1 MMTPDRSQQIE
12 EIFQAVVE
20 LAPDERERYLCEA
33 CNDDI
38 TLKQDVELRLHQ
50 HDSGAITS
58 DSSFDLHAATTGPPL
73 WQSYQTDDIDP
84 LIGRRLGAYKVERQ
98 IGRGGMGAVYEAVR
112 ADREFTK
119 RVAIK
124 LVKRGMDTDFIL
136 RRFRKERQILAALDH
151 PHIALLLDGG
161 TTDDG
166 LPFFVMEFIEGQPL
180 YRYSDAFQLNIAERL
195 KLFRAICDAVHY
207 AHQKQVV
214 HRDIKPSNVLV
225 TAEGIPKLLDFGIA
239 KLLNPDLAGDITHDP
254 TATSMRLMTP
264 EYASPE
270 QVQGATTTPSTDVYS
285 LGVLLYE
292 LLTGH
297 RPYRLRNRAPHEI
310 ARVICEE
317 APAPLSVV
325 ITRPDDLLHS
335 GTPGDEAATLLQLYA
350 FRRSTLESLR
360 REFTGDL
367 DEIVMRALRKEP
379 QWRYQTVEQLRDDI
393 TCFLEGRPLSI
404 LPDAPFAAPSSDL
417 PAGKQPVSE
426 NSLAVLPLKM
436 LDMSSGADSGPDYLG
451 TGLAD
456 ALIARLSAIRRF
468 AVRPT
473 SSVLTYG
480 VDSDPL
486 LAGRELRVAF
496 VLDGRMRRAGDRIRV
511 TVQLLNVHDGT
522 AVWAGQF
529 DERFTDV
536 LTLEDTISAQVA
548 EALVPHLTGDER
560 QRLAKRG
567 TNDPQ
572 AHEAYLRGRYYWN
585 TFSEDGFAKAIV
597 CYHQAIALDPNYA
610 AAYAGVAAYYNWLG
624 SFTVLPFAECAA
636 SAYDAAATA
645 VVIDPTLAE
654 AHAALGQAIL
664 CRDFAWANAERQ
676 LLHAI
681 ELNPDYS
688 VARIWYALQLAMEGR
703 FTESLREAQIARD
716 LDPLAIISRFSLVWC
731 SYHARRFEEAY
742 QLART
747 TLEAEPRN
755 LTMLHGSSF
764 LSSRLGYH
772 DEAIAAAQKSV
783 DLMGK
788 ASHTLSR
795 LGSAHAHAGN
805 IEAAE
810 AILLEM
816 DEITTRRHI
825 SPYHLALVHC
835 ALDRTEEALDL
846 LDVAFET
853 KDAKVLWTGVDPELD
868 RLHGHPRFNDLL
880 RKLNHRLAAL
890 PALLAHSQAE
900 QESIAV
906 LPFKVFGSSEENSG
920 DEHLGIGLTDA
931 LITRL
936 SNVQRLIVRPTSSV
950 LRFSGGTHDPLVA
963 GRDLGVHYIVDGSL
977 RRSGNRL
984 RVTAQLLS
992 VGEGVSR
999 WVEQFDED
1007 STDALQI
1014 EDSISEQVAN
1024 ALLPRLTRNEQRQLS
1039 KRGTDSAE
1047 AFESYLQ
1054 GRYHWSTYTESGF
1067 AKALECYT
1075 NAIKLDPRYALAYT
1089 GIADY
1094 YNWLGVFGIRPF
1106 AECSAAAKEA
1116 ASRAVE
1122 LDPGA
1127 AEAYSALGFA
1137 TVCHNF
1143 DWAVAEGQH
1152 RRAIEI
1158 NPNYATGHHWYGFH
1172 LMMVGRFDEALR
1184 EMLRARELDPLSPN
1198 IMQGLSW
1205 CYYQWRRFDESI
1217 TTSEH
1222 MLEAMPDM
1230 AYGLLTYSWALRQV
1244 GRSDEG
1250 VSVAEKAQ
1258 ALSGGG
1264 QFFLAGLAASYAA
1277 AGRNYDARAV
1287 LDKLTELSA
1296 HSYVSP
1302 YHRAIVHVHLGEH
1315 EAALTLLRE
1324 AYAINDGW
1332 LVWLGVEPQFDP
1344 LRDEPAFAELL
1355 AKTRNPVG
1363 ASADI
1368 PVESIV
1374 AAPIPEHAA
1383 VPTSHGDE
1391 SESSV
1396 TSPISSPD
1404 TLASDNEE
1412 AHQLYTAG
1420 RYYATRRTADGM
1432 RQAIERLERAVEID
1446 PGFALAHSELADC
1459 YALLNWYVEPPP
1471 ADAWQH
1477 ARNSAL
1483 KAVQSDP
1490 LLAEAH
1496 ASLGFVKLHYDRD
1509 WEGAERE
1516 LREAILLKP
1525 GMQVAH
1531 RWYAYSLSAMGRHEE
1546 AAAEIE
1552 RAREISPQSPVIATA
1567 LANVLFLAGKF
1578 DATIEQCHKALALDP
1593 GAVSAYTILRWAYEK
1608 KGMHNEALATYE
1620 QERSFA
1626 GDTPTTRAKRAH
1638 VLAAIG
1644 KTDEALAILEELLA
1658 HRQEQWVT
1666 AYEIAIIYCLL
1677 ADRDNAFRW
1686 LAQAEREHAVGF
1698 TFVRVD
1704 PHLESLR
1711 TDPLFEQMLRRTEQT
1726 VIYSERKK

>member
-1 MMTPDRSQQIE
+1 MMTPDRSQRVE
-12 EIFQAVVE
+12 EIFQAAVA
-20 LAPDERERYLCEA
+20 LAPDERERYLCVA
-33 CNDDI
+33 CNDDD
-38 TLKQDVELRLHQ
+38 TLKQDVEIRLSQ
-50 HDSGAITS
+50 HDSAAITGE
-58 DSSFDLHAATTGPPL
+58 SSFDPHAATTGPPL
-73 WQSYQTDDIDP
+73 WRSDQNEDVDP
-84 LIGRRLGAYKVERQ
+84 LIGRRLGAYKIERQ
-98 IGRGGMGAVYEAVR
+98 VGRGGMGAVYEALR
-112 ADREFTK
+112 ADKEFTK

-124 LVKRGMDTDFIL
+124 LVKRGMDTEFIL

-166 LPFFVMEFIEGQPL
+166 LPYFVMEFIEGQPL
-180 YRYSDAFQLNIAERL
+180 YRYSDDYQLNISERL
-195 KLFRAICDAVHY
+195 KLFRAICDAIHY

-225 TAEGIPKLLDFGIA
+225 TAEGVPKLLDFGIA

-270 QVQGATTTPSTDVYS
+270 QVQGAPTTPSTDVYS

-317 APAPLSVV
+317 TPAPLSVV
-325 ITRPDDLLHS
+325 ITRADDLLVP
-335 GTPGDEAATLLQLYA
+335 GVAGDEASTLLQLYA
-350 FRRSTLESLR
+350 VRRSTLESLR

-379 QWRYQTVEQLRDDI
+379 EWRYQTVEQLRDDI
-393 TCFLEGRPLSI
+393 TCFLEGRPLSV
-404 LPDAPFAAPSSDL
+404 LPDAPFA
-417 PAGKQPVSE
+417 VSPLNASTGEQRVAE
-426 NSLAVLPLKM
+426 NSLAVLPLKL
-436 LDMSSGADSGPDYLG
+436 LDASQISDSGPDYLG

-456 ALIARLSAIRRF
+456 ALITRLSAIRRF
-468 AVRPT
+468 VVRPT
-473 SSVLTYG
+473 GSVLGYG
-480 VDSDPL
+480 ADSDPL
-486 LAGRELRVAF
+486 AAGRELRVAF
-496 VLDGRMRRAGDRIRV
+496 VLDGRMRRADDRIRV
-511 TVQLLNVHDGT
+511 TVQLLNVSDGT

-536 LTLEDTISAQVA
+536 LTLEDAISSQVA

-560 QRLAKRG
+560 KQLAKRG
-567 TNDPQ
+567 TDDPQ

-610 AAYAGVAAYYNWLG
+610 AAHAGVAAYYNWLG
-624 SFTVLPFAECAA
+624 SFSVLPFAECAA

-645 VVIDPTLAE
+645 VAIDPGLAE
-654 AHAALGQAIL
+654 GHAALGQAIL
-664 CRDFAWANAERQ
+664 CRDFAWATAERE

-716 LDPLAIISRFSLVWC
+716 LDPMAIISRFSLVWC
-731 SYHARRFEEAY
+731 SYHARRFEQGY
-742 QLART
+742 QMARA

-764 LSSRLGYH
+764 LLSRLGLH

-795 LGSAHAHAGN
+795 LASAHAHAGN
-805 IEAAE
+805 PEAAE

-816 DEITTRRHI
+816 DEITARRHI
-825 SPYHLALVHC
+825 SPYHRALVHS
-835 ALDRTEEALDL
+835 ALGRTEQSLDL
-846 LDVAFET
+846 LESAFET
-853 KDAKVLWTGVDPELD
+853 KDAKVLWMGVDPELD
-868 RLHGHPRFNDLL
+868 PLHGHPRFAELL

-890 PALLAHSQAE
+890 PPLLAHSQAE

-906 LPFKVFGSSEENSG
+906 LPFKVLGSSLENT
-920 DEHLGIGLTDA
+920 DAEHLGLGLTDA

-936 SNVQRLIVRPTSSV
+936 SNVQRLLVRPTSSV
-950 LRFSGGTHDPLVA
+950 LRFRGATRDPLLA

-977 RRSGNRL
+977 RRAGNRL

-992 VGEGVSR
+992 VGEGVTR

-1039 KRGTDSAE
+1039 KRGTDSPE
-1047 AFESYLQ
+1047 AFEAYLH
-1054 GRYHWSTYTESGF
+1054 GRYHWNTYSEAGL

-1075 NAIKLDPRYALAYT
+1075 KAIKLDPKYALAYT

-1116 ASRAVE
+1116 ATKAIE

-1143 DWAVAEGQH
+1143 DWAVAEGLH
-1152 RRAIEI
+1152 RRANEI

-1184 EMLRARELDPLSPN
+1184 ELLRARELDPLSPN
-1198 IMQGLSW
+1198 IMQGLAW

-1230 AYGLLTYSWALRQV
+1230 AYGLLTFAWALRQV
-1244 GRSDEG
+1244 GRTEEG
-1250 VSVAEKAQ
+1250 VTVSEKAL

-1264 QFFLAGLAASYAA
+1264 QFFVAGLGASYAA

-1287 LDKLTELSA
+1287 LDKLNEMSA
-1296 HSYVSP
+1296 YSYVSP
-1302 YHRAIVHVHLGEH
+1302 FHRAIIHVHLGEH
-1315 EAALTLLRE
+1315 DAALTLLRE
-1324 AYAINDGW
+1324 AYAVNDGW

-1344 LRDEPAFAELL
+1344 LREEPAFAELL
-1355 AKTRNPVG
+1355 AKTRNPAGTTPLIPSVVPSLQEPARSQAGRG
-1363 ASADI
+1363 AQSSSA
-1368 PVESIV
+1368 
-1374 AAPIPEHAA
+1374 A
-1383 VPTSHGDE
+1383 
-1391 SESSV
+1391 
-1396 TSPISSPD
+1396 TSPVVTPTPD
-1404 TLASDNEE
+1404 TQPAGNEE
-1412 AHQLYTAG
+1412 AQQLYTAG
-1420 RYYATRRTADGM
+1420 RYYATRRTADGV
-1432 RQAIERLERAVEID
+1432 RQAIERLERAVELD

-1477 ARNSAL
+1477 AKESAL
-1483 KAVQSDP
+1483 RAVEADP
-1490 LLAEAH
+1490 ELAEAH

-1516 LREAILLKP
+1516 LRAAILLKP
-1525 GMQVAH
+1525 GVQVAH

-1567 LANVLFLAGKF
+1567 LANVLFLACRF
-1578 DATIEQCHKALALDP
+1578 DDTIDQCHKALALDP
-1593 GAVSAYTILRWAYEK
+1593 GAVAAYTILRWAYEK
-1608 KGMHNEALATYE
+1608 KGMHSEALATYE

-1638 VLAAIG
+1638 VLAATG
-1644 KTDEALAILEELLA
+1644 KRDEALAILEEILA

-1677 ADRDNAFRW
+1677 DDRDNAFRW
-1686 LAQAEREHAVGF
+1686 LSQAEREHAVGF

-1711 TDPLFEQMLRRTEQT
+1711 SDPLFEQMLRRTDQT
-1726 VIYSERKK
+1726 IVYSEPKK

>member
-1 MMTPDRSQQIE
+1 MMTPDRSQRIE

-20 LAPDERERYLCEA
+20 LAPAERESFLCAA

-38 TLKQDVELRLHQ
+38 TLKQDVESRLAH
-50 HDSGAITS
+50 HDSAATTGA
-58 DSSFDLHAATTGPPL
+58 DSFDPHAAPTGPPL
-73 WQSYQTDDIDP
+73 WRQDPTEDIDP
-84 LIGRRLGAYKVERQ
+84 LIGRRLGAYKIERQ
-98 IGRGGMGAVYEAVR
+98 VGRGGMGAVYEALR

-166 LPFFVMEFIEGQPL
+166 LPYFVMEFIEGQPL
-180 YRYSDAFQLNIAERL
+180 YRYSDALQLNISERL

-225 TAEGIPKLLDFGIA
+225 TVEGVPKLLDFGIA
-239 KLLNPDLAGDITHDP
+239 KLLNPDIAGDITHDP

-270 QVQGATTTPSTDVYS
+270 QVQGAVTTPATDVYS

-292 LLTGH
+292 LLSGH

-325 ITRPDDLLHS
+325 ISRSDDLLAS
-335 GTPGDEAATLLQLYA
+335 GPVSAGMTMLQQLYSL
-350 FRRSTLESLR
+350 RSSTLDSLR
-360 REFTGDL
+360 REFSGDL
-367 DEIVMRALRKEP
+367 DEIVMRALRKEAK
-379 QWRYQTVEQLRDDI
+379 WRYQTVEDLRDDI
-393 TCFLEGRPLSI
+393 TCFLEGRPLSV
-404 LPDAPFAAPSSDL
+404 LPDAPFAVAPHNVQT
-417 PAGKQPVSE
+417 GEQFVTE
-426 NSLAVLPLKM
+426 NSLAVLPLKL
-436 LDMSSGADSGPDYLG
+436 LDPSQGPDSAPDYLG
-451 TGLAD
+451 IGLAD
-456 ALIARLSAIRRF
+456 ALISRLSRIRRF

-473 SSVLTYG
+473 SSVLDYG
-480 VDSDPL
+480 NDFDPL
-486 LAGRELRVAF
+486 AAGRELRVAF
-496 VLDGRMRRAGDRIRV
+496 VLDGRMRRVGERIRV
-511 TVQLLNVHDGT
+511 TVQLLNVSDGT

-536 LTLEDTISAQVA
+536 LTLEDAISAHVA
-548 EALVPHLTGDER
+548 EALLPHITGDER
-560 QRLAKRG
+560 KTLAKRG
-567 TNDPQ
+567 TDDPQ

-610 AAYAGVAAYYNWLG
+610 AAYAGVAAYHNWLG

-645 VVIDPTLAE
+645 VAIDPGLAE

-664 CRDFAWANAERQ
+664 CRDFAWATAERE

-688 VARIWYALQLAMEGR
+688 VARILYALQLAMEGR
-703 FTESLREAQIARD
+703 FTESLREAQNARD
-716 LDPLAIISRFSLVWC
+716 LDPMAIVSRFTVVWC
-731 SYHARRFEEAY
+731 SYHGRRFEEGY
-742 QLART
+742 QIARA
-747 TLEAEPRN
+747 TLDAEPRN
-755 LTMLHGSSF
+755 LPTLHGFSF
-764 LSSRLGYH
+764 LSSRLGH
-772 DEAIAAAQKSV
+772 HEEGIAAAQKSV

-795 LGSAHAHAGN
+795 LGAAHAQAGN
-805 IEAAE
+805 LEAAE
-810 AILLEM
+810 AVLAEM
-816 DEITTRRHI
+816 DEIAGRRHI
-825 SPYHLALVHC
+825 SQYHRALVHC
-835 ALDRTEEALDL
+835 ALGRNEEALDL
-846 LDVAFET
+846 LELAFET
-853 KDAKVLWTGVDPELD
+853 KDAKVLWAGVDPELD
-868 RLHGHPRFNDLL
+868 SLHGHPRFNDLL

-890 PALLAHSQAE
+890 PTLPAHSQAG

-906 LPFKVFGSSEENSG
+906 LPFKVFGSSPENAE
-920 DEHLGIGLTDA
+920 DEHLGLGLADA

-950 LRFSGGTHDPLVA
+950 LRFSGAARDPLLA
-963 GRDLGVHYIVDGSL
+963 GRDLGVHYVVDGSL

-992 VGEGVSR
+992 VTEGVSR

-1014 EDSISEQVAN
+1014 EDSISDQVAN

-1047 AFESYLQ
+1047 AFEYYLH
-1054 GRYHWSTYTESGF
+1054 GRYHWNTYSESGF
-1067 AKALECYT
+1067 AKAFECYT
-1075 NAIKLDPRYALAYT
+1075 KAIQLDSRYALAYT

-1106 AECSAAAKEA
+1106 AECSAAAREA
-1116 ASRAVE
+1116 AARAVE
-1122 LDPGA
+1122 LDPDS

-1143 DWAVAEGQH
+1143 DWAVAEGHH

-1158 NPNYATGHHWYGFH
+1158 NPNYTTGHQWYGFH

-1184 EMLRARELDPLSPN
+1184 EMLRARELDPLSPS
-1198 IMQGLSW
+1198 IMQGLAW
-1205 CYYQWRRFDESI
+1205 CHYQRRNFDDSI
-1217 TTSEH
+1217 TTSQK
-1222 MLEAMPDM
+1222 MLEAVPDF
-1230 AYGLLTYSWALRQV
+1230 AYGLSSYAWALRQAGNTQEAV
-1244 GRSDEG
+1244 R
-1250 VSVAEKAQ
+1250 VSEKAFE
-1258 ALSGGG
+1258 LSGAG
-1264 QFFLAGLAASYAA
+1264 QFFLAGLGASYAA
-1277 AGRNYDARAV
+1277 DGRNYDARAV
-1287 LDKLTELSA
+1287 LDRLSEISA
-1296 HSYVSP
+1296 KSYVSP
-1302 YHRAIVHVHLGEH
+1302 YHRAIIHVHLKEH
-1315 EAALTLLRE
+1315 EAAMTLLRE
-1324 AYAINDGW
+1324 AYAVNDGW
-1332 LVWLGVEPQFDP
+1332 LTWLAVEPQFDP
-1344 LRDEPAFAELL
+1344 LREDAAFAELL
-1355 AKTRNPVG
+1355 TKTRNPAGMDGLTVVVVP
-1363 ASADI
+1363 ASPREFSNDL
-1368 PVESIV
+1368 
-1374 AAPIPEHAA
+1374 
-1383 VPTSHGDE
+1383 
-1391 SESSV
+1391 SESSTTP
-1396 TSPISSPD
+1396 TSPIVTPAPD
-1404 TLASDNEE
+1404 TQAPDNEE
-1412 AHQLYTAG
+1412 AQQLFTAG

-1432 RQAIERLERAVEID
+1432 HQAIERLERAVELD
-1446 PGFALAHSELADC
+1446 PGFARAHSELADC

-1471 ADAWQH
+1471 ADAWHH
-1477 ARNSAL
+1477 AKKSAQ
-1483 KAVQSDP
+1483 KAVEADP
-1490 LLAEAH
+1490 ELAEAH

-1516 LREAILLKP
+1516 LRQAILLKP
-1525 GMQVAH
+1525 GVQVAH

-1578 DATIEQCHKALALDP
+1578 DDTIAQCQKALTLDP

-1608 KGMHNEALATYE
+1608 KGMHSEALATYE

-1644 KTDEALAILEELLA
+1644 KRGEALAILEDLLA

-1677 ADRDNAFRW
+1677 NDRDNAFRW

-1711 TDPLFEQMLRRTEQT
+1711 SDPLFEQMLRRTDQT
-1726 VIYSERKK
+1726 IIYNSRRK